1 MKPQSST
8 VFDVELRRNEGF
20 SVFSKRISING
31 NNRGIVS
38 CFIAYQGIGTEVFEE
53 RDEAGE
59 S

>member
-8 VFDVELRRNEGF
+8 EGF